1 MDMSQYK
8 DLFVSEVREHL
19 QGINEAV
26 VALEGA
32 PEDREKID
40 FLFRMAHSIK
50 GMAASMG
57 YGEMAELAHKMED
70 LMDRVRKGTIG
81 FLAGVADLLLEGS
94 DLLSV
99 MLNDVEAGGNGSHE
113 ILDLVQRL
121 TGYTPL
127 PQGESPL
134 PAQAPPLGEP
144 GLSHPDQDK
153 DTALPEPRQ
162 QEAVREKPDA
172 SASHNVRVKTEVLDS
187 LVNITGE
194 LITHKNR
201 MISLAGDLHA
211 PTLSEAVTDLSRL
224 VRELHDEVLKVRL
237 MPFATVAD
245 RLPRMVRDLAKKS
258 GKEVALQV
266 CGKELELDRGILEG
280 LADPLLHILRNAVDH
295 GLEAPAERIAAG
307 KEAVGTISVEVCREA
322 DRMLIT
328 ITDNGKGMDH
338 RRLVA
343 AAVEKGLIRQEE
355 AAVLSP
361 QQALMLIC
369 LPGFSTATQVT
380 DVSGRGVGMDA
391 VRASLQAIG
400 GSLGIESAPG
410 TGSRFS
416 LSLPL
421 TISIIQIL
429 LVRCAS
435 LEVAIP
441 VTKILRTVDL
451 RKDAVLT
458 RGKRKYFRLGEDDIP
473 LVSLHR
479 LLDLPLSPIKG
490 ESVPA
495 VVVEMKGR
503 MVGLVVDR
511 LVGQQDV
518 FVKPLGSPLNRM
530 KGIFGGAILGD
541 GQVIFIID
549 PANLL

>member
-19 QGINEAV
+19 QGMNEAI

-32 PEDREKID
+32 PEEREQID

-81 FLAGVADLLLEGS
+81 FVSAVADLLLEGS
-94 DLLSV
+94 DLLST
-99 MLNDVEAGGNGSHE
+99 MLKDIDAGGSGHHD

-121 TGYTPL
+121 AGYTPSL
-127 PQGESPL
+127 VVAAPL
-134 PAQAPPLGEP
+134 PDKESTAESEDRSQSPEKTAPKSLE
-144 GLSHPDQDK
+144 
-153 DTALPEPRQ
+153 
-162 QEAVREKPDA
+162 QEIVRVKPDTPQ
-172 SASHNVRVKTEVLDS
+172 NVRVKTEVLDN

-201 MISLAGDLHA
+201 MIN
-211 PTLSEAVTDLSRL
+211 LSRDVKVAALTESISDLSRL

-237 MPFATVAD
+237 MPFAAAVD

-258 GKEVALQV
+258 GKEINFEVS
-266 CGKELELDRGILEG
+266 GKELELDRGIVEELS
-280 LADPLLHILRNAVDH
+280 DPLLHLLRNALDH
-295 GLEAPAERIAAG
+295 GLELPEERKAAG
-307 KEAVGTISVEVCREA
+307 KKTAGTIRIDVHREK
-322 DRMLIT
+322 DRVLIT
-328 ITDNGKGMDH
+328 ICDDGKGMDPQ
-338 RRLVA
+338 RLVSA
-343 AAVEKGLIRQEE
+343 ALEKGLLSPE
-355 AAVLSP
+355 AAAQLSP
-361 QQALMLIC
+361 QQALMLVC
-369 LPGFSTATQVT
+369 LPGFSTATEIT

-391 VRASLQAIG
+391 VRASVQAIG
-400 GSLGIESAPG
+400 GNLAIESTPG
-410 TGSRFS
+410 KGSCFT

-429 LVRCAS
+429 LVACNPMIVG
-435 LEVAIP
+435 LP
-441 VTKILRTVDL
+441 VTKVLRTVDM
-451 RKDAVLT
+451 RKDT
-458 RGKRKYFRLGEDDIP
+458 IRSHGKRKVFQLGDEEIP

-479 LLDLPLSPIKG
+479 LLDLPFTPIKG

-495 VVVEMKGR
+495 VIVEMNER
-503 MVGLVVDR
+503 TVALVVDR
-511 LVGQQDV
+511 FVGQQDV
-518 FVKPLGSPLNRM
+518 FVKPFGSPLNRM
-530 KGIFGGAILGD
+530 KGFLGGAILGD

>member
-8 DLFVSEVREHL
+8 DLFISEVREHL
-19 QGINEAV
+19 QGMNEAI
-26 VALEGA
+26 VALEGS

-70 LMDRVRKGTIG
+70 LMDRVRKGTIR
-81 FLAGVADLLLEGS
+81 FVSGVADLLLEGS

-99 MLNDVEAGGNGSHE
+99 MLNDVEAGGNGSQE

-127 PQGESPL
+127 AKNASSQPPKEESP
-134 PAQAPPLGEP
+134 AI
-144 GLSHPDQDK
+144 PDSASPNQDK
-153 DTALPEPRQ
+153 NTALPKTRG
-162 QEAVREKPDA
+162 QEDITEKADA
-172 SASHNVRVKTEVLDS
+172 SQNVRVKTEVLDS

-201 MISLAGDLHA
+201 MLTIAGDLNT
-211 PTLSEAVTDLSRL
+211 PTLSEAITDLSRL

-245 RLPRMVRDLAKKS
+245 RLPRIVRDLAKKN
-258 GKEVALQV
+258 GKEVVFQV
-266 CGKELELDRGILEG
+266 SGKELELDRGILEE
-280 LADPLLHILRNAVDH
+280 LSDPLLHILRNAVDH
-295 GLEAPAERIAAG
+295 GIESPAERIVAG
-307 KEAVGTISVEVCREA
+307 KESAGTISVEVCREK

-328 ITDNGKGMDH
+328 ITDDGKGMDP
-338 RRLVA
+338 RRLAA

-361 QQALMLIC
+361 HQALMLTC
-369 LPGFSTATQVT
+369 LPGFSTAASVT
-380 DVSGRGVGMDA
+380 EVSGRGVGMDA

-400 GSLGIESAPG
+400 GSLVIESEPG
-410 TGSRFS
+410 KGSRFT

-429 LVRCAS
+429 LVACSS
-435 LEVAIP
+435 LVVAIP
-441 VTKILRTVDL
+441 VTKVLRTVDL
-451 RKDAVLT
+451 RKDSILS
-458 RGKRKYFRLGEDDIP
+458 RGKRKFFRLGDEEVP

-479 LLDLPLSPIKG
+479 LLDLPLSHIKG
-490 ESVPA
+490 ESIPA
-495 VVVEMKGR
+495 VVVEMKER

-511 LVGQQDV
+511 FVGQQDV

-530 KGIFGGAILGD
+530 KGFFGGAILGD

-549 PANLL
+549 PANLI